1 MTQVLNSKEIFFSNR
16 KKLFQQNPIQK
27 DALKFSLEYSLL
39 VEDFVR
45 SLLVGRKYSFAI
57 ASCGSFGRRELS
69 PYSDID
75 IMFIAES
82 IDKNKSD
89 ISDLI
94 TKFWDNG
101 IEVSH
106 TLREF
111 SDIKKYLYEDLHT
124 FTQFFE
130 TRFIHGSDNIYNRWN
145 EEIFTYIDDKTTSK
159 LLEEFFADTEDRYTK
174 YGVSPKTLEPN
185 VKLSAG
191 GLRDFQVIEWMYILK
206 NKTLLNKQIEASQTE
221 IFIDILRKN
230 DYTTN
235 NECNRLL
242 QSYKL
247 VIAVRNLLHLF
258 QNQKNDRFEFNSQL
272 KISEMFYSQSD
283 ALELFMKEYFKAANI
298 INRFS
303 KSMLKRFQDEIS
315 NPLPDSLA
323 IYLDDDFVLKGKTIS
338 LTNPKVKLSL
348 SDILRAFYYR
358 GLHTAHFD
366 ENLRSVIIEEM
377 ENFSESDLI
386 ASESSVFFREI
397 LKLPKNVGQTL
408 TVMNELGVLS
418 VFLPEFKDL
427 IGFMQ
432 HGVYHCYTADEHTL
446 ITIQNV
452 EKLEKDTSTLGKLFN
467 TLKER
472 EMLYLGLL
480 LHDIAKPIDIAGH
493 EIIGTE
499 MASSIMHRLGYS
511 EEEIDMVT
519 FLVHNHLV
527 MEQVAFRR
535 NLNDPETLNNF
546 TLRFPSTKYL
556 DLLYLVTYADL
567 SAVNPAVWTSW
578 KSELLSELY
587 RKTKS
592 MLEDQITGEE
602 LLVSS
607 TYVIPQEISKYSPN
621 ISDDHVQEHIDSIND
636 IAYAHQ
642 FSDKEIAQHVEEILK
657 GTKLSTLYKEL
668 SDFTNITVIT
678 TDFPA
683 LLSKICGVLSINDAN
698 IHDAKIFTRKDD
710 IVIDTFNVTDFRTG
724 RKIEPARYDKI
735 TRDLNSVLNGMLQL
749 NKEVA
754 KMKSKWWRIE
764 SKFFKRSGKIKIAFE
779 KHEKYT
785 IIDVFS
791 PDRLGFLYRVTSKMN
806 ELGLMIYFAKI
817 STKGDDIVDS
827 FYVLD
832 RDGKKISQ
840 NGYDLIRAEL
850 AGTIS
855 QML

>member
-1 MTQVLNSKEIFFSNR
+1 MTTTLTQKEIFINNR
-16 KKLFQQNPIQK
+16 HKLFQQNPIQK

-45 SLLVGRKYSFAI
+45 SLLIGKKYNFAI

-82 IDKNKSD
+82 IEDNKKE
-89 ISDLI
+89 IAELV

-106 TLREF
+106 TLRDF
-111 SDIKKYLYEDLHT
+111 FDIKKYLNEDLHT

-130 TRFIHGSDNIYNRWN
+130 TRFIYGSDRIYNKWN
-145 EEIFTYIDDKTTSK
+145 EKIFFYINNKATAK
-159 LLEEFFADTEDRYTK
+159 LLEEFLADNEDRYNK
-174 YGVSPKTLEPN
+174 YGASPKTLEPN

-191 GLRDFQVIEWMYILK
+191 GLRDFQVIEWMYMLK
-206 NKTLLNKQIEASQTE
+206 NKTLLNKQVEETQTE
-221 IFIDILRKN
+221 IFIDILNKN
-230 DYTTN
+230 NYTTH

-247 VIAVRNLLHLF
+247 IIAVRNLLHLF
-258 QNQKNDRFEFNSQL
+258 QNQKNDRFEFNSQI
-272 KISEMFYSQSD
+272 KISEMFYSQNG

-298 INRFS
+298 VNRFS

-323 IYLDDDFVLKGKTIS
+323 IYLDDDYILKGKTIS
-338 LTNPKVKLSL
+338 LSNPKLKLSL

-358 GLHTAHFD
+358 GLHGAHFD

-377 ENFSESDLI
+377 ENFTESDLA

-427 IGFMQ
+427 VGFMQ

-446 ITIQNV
+446 ITIQNI
-452 EKLEKDTSTLGKLFN
+452 ERLEKDTSTLGKLFN
-467 TLKER
+467 GLKER
-472 EMLYLGLL
+472 EILYLGLL

-511 EEEIDMVT
+511 EEEIEMVT

-546 TLRFPSTKYL
+546 TSRFPTTKYL

-587 RKTKS
+587 RKSKS

-657 GTKLSTLYKEL
+657 GTKLSTLFKEL

-735 TRDLNSVLNGMLQL
+735 TRDLNNVLRGMLQL

-764 SKFFKRSGKIKIAFE
+764 SKFFRRTGKIKIEFE

-785 IIDVFS
+785 IIDIFS
-791 PDRLGFLYRVTSKMN
+791 PDRLGFLYRVTAKMN

-832 RDGKKISQ
+832 RDGKKISP
-840 NGYDLIRAEL
+840 NGYELIRAEL
-850 AGTIS
+850 TGTIS

>member
-1 MTQVLNSKEIFFSNR
+1 MTQVLSSKEIFFNNR

-45 SLLVGRKYSFAI
+45 SLLAGKKYDFAI

-69 PYSDID
+69 PFSDID

-89 ISDLI
+89 ISELV

-111 SDIKKYLYEDLHT
+111 SDIKKYLHEDLHT

-130 TRFIHGSDNIYNRWN
+130 TRFIFGSDKIYNKWN
-145 EEIFTYIDDKTTSK
+145 EEIFTFIDDKATSK
-159 LLEEFFADTEDRYTK
+159 LLEEFLSDTEDRYIK
-174 YGVSPKTLEPN
+174 YGESPKTLEPN

-230 DYTTN
+230 DYTTH

-247 VIAVRNLLHLF
+247 IIAVRNLLHLF
-258 QNQKNDRFEFNSQL
+258 QNQKNDRFEFNSQI

-338 LTNPKVKLSL
+338 LANPKVKLSL

-377 ENFSESDLI
+377 ENFSEFDLT

-408 TVMNELGVLS
+408 NVMNELGVLS

-427 IGFMQ
+427 VGFMQ

-546 TLRFPSTKYL
+546 TSRFPSTKYL

-642 FSDKEIAQHVEEILK
+642 FSDKEIAQHVEEILS
-657 GTKLSTLYKEL
+657 GNKLSTLYKEL

-724 RKIEPARYDKI
+724 RKVEPARYNKI
-735 TRDLNSVLNGMLQL
+735 TRDLNNVLNGMLQL

-764 SKFFKRSGKIKIAFE
+764 SKFFKRAGKIKIAFE

-850 AGTIS
+850 TGTIS